1 LASSF
6 SRLTFNYV
14 KASLS
19 FMREFDQ
26 ALATELM
33 LKFATERMYLDS
45 LKYRTGVLL
54 Q

>member
-1 LASSF
+1 
-6 SRLTFNYV
+6 
-14 KASLS
+14 
-19 FMREFDQ
+19 MREFDQ

-33 LKFATERMYLDS
+33 LKFAAERMYLDS